1 MKSDKK
7 YQFWLE
13 AGGKRI
19 QLPVN
24 PETVKISRSGNNS
37 SMTIIGLG
45 EITNIQEPKSAV
57 ISFSGIF
64 PKAYFPGCAVKN
76 PLLPHAY
83 INAIST
89 WMNDKA
95 VVRLYIAKCDIVWY
109 ATIESF
115 SYSQSGGDVGSY
127 DYAISLKSY
136 KTVKARQIN
145 INKNKASVPKK
156 TNSRVN
162 TKSKPKTYTVKS
174 GDCLYNIAKKYYGDG
189 SEYTKIYEANK
200 KIIGSN
206 HNLIKE
212 GQVLTIP

>member
-64 PKAYFPGCAVKN
+64 PKAYFPGCAVKKL
-76 PLLPHAY
+76 LLPHYY
-83 INAIST
+83 ITVITN
-89 WMNDKA
+89 WQKEKLP
-95 VVRLYIAKCDIVWY
+95 VRIYITACDIVWY
-109 ATIESF
+109 TTIESF

-127 DYAISLKSY
+127 DYSLTLKQY
-136 KTVKARQIN
+136 QMIRVRRIN
-145 INKNKASVPKK
+145 INKNKTAQTQKK
-156 TNSRVN
+156 KSSRPRIRGRISCFREESCRRSKEHDAVF
-162 TKSKPKTYTVKS
+162 TYFRRSKSPTGIRNKTR
-174 GDCLYNIAKKYYGDG
+174 LKKAGTFPAHPSPRG
-189 SEYTKIYEANK
+189 
-200 KIIGSN
+200 
-206 HNLIKE
+206 
-212 GQVLTIP
+212 

>member
-1 MKSDKK
+1 MNSEK
-7 YQFWLE
+7 YQIWLE
-13 AGGKRI
+13 AGKKKC

-24 PETVKISRSGNNS
+24 PESIKIQRNSNNQS
-37 SMTIIGLG
+37 VTIAGLG
-45 EITNIQEPKSAV
+45 EATILQEPKAAI
-57 ISFSGIF
+57 ISFSSFF
-64 PKAYFPGCAVKN
+64 PKTYFPGCAVKN

-95 VVRLYIAKCDIVWY
+95 VVRLYITKCDIVWY

-136 KTVKARQIN
+136 KTVKSRQIN
-145 INKNKASVPKK
+145 INKNKAFVPKK